1 MAQTT
6 TARLRPPAH
15 RVERRSLV
23 LWRVRLA
30 VGGATA
36 VIGAGLL
43 GSLQTAV
50 PSVWPWVGSGTLLVL
65 AVAAVLLLPPWWF
78 RLHRWEVTGTAVYVR
93 GGFLRREWGIAAT
106 SHIQTVDIRRGPLE
120 QRLGLATV
128 LVTSASAKGELKLH
142 GLDATTAAELAERLL
157 ILAHAT
163 PGDAT

>member
-1 MAQTT
+1 MTQIT
-6 TARLRPPAH
+6 TAQLRPPAH

-23 LWRVRLA
+23 MWRVRLA
-30 VGGATA
+30 VSSVAA

-43 GSLQTAV
+43 SSVQTTV
-50 PSVWPWVGSGTLLVL
+50 PSAWPWVGSGALLAT

-93 GGFLRREWGIAAT
+93 AGYLRREWGITAT
-106 SHIQTVDIRRGPLE
+106 SHVQTVDIRRGPLE

-128 LVTSASAKGELKLH
+128 LVTTASAKGELKLH

>member
-1 MAQTT
+1 M
-6 TARLRPPAH
+6 
-15 RVERRSLV
+15 
-23 LWRVRLA
+23 WRVRLA
-30 VGGATA
+30 VSSVAA

-43 GSLQTAV
+43 SSVQTTV
-50 PSVWPWVGSGTLLVL
+50 PSAWPWVGSGALLAT

-93 GGFLRREWGIAAT
+93 AGYLRREWGITAT
-106 SHIQTVDIRRGPLE
+106 SHVQTVNIRRGPLE

-128 LVTSASAKGELKLH
+128 LVTTASAKGELKLH